1 MHQFYFITHFVQY
14 IRAFKFVFHKLK
26 ISSNTGPRMKKK
38 QQQKTGKKLS
48 YFYKLK
54 FVISSCLEKRLLPKK
69 FSFENFPYTKYIFNG
84 QYIYH

>member
-1 MHQFYFITHFVQY
+1 
-14 IRAFKFVFHKLK
+14 
-26 ISSNTGPRMKKK
+26 MKKK
-38 QQQKTGKKLS
+38 QQQQKTGKKLS